1 MMVPIALL
9 AVLFG
14 FGIFRLAQD
23 YVRRSARSFASAE
36 RAWEGVKVAADDL
49 LKNDVPETVARVVLA
64 LMATAGCGCYV
75 RGMLV
80 SHYLPR
86 AQIVESE
93 KSGQWDKAF
102 GDVDALPHEQRDQ
115 FSKLLA
121 AVVVYDSFRNPL
133 QGWLFRR
140 LIKSF
145 IKVQQPITAQY
156 EAKMTAL
163 SVLSRKDA
171 IAI

>member
-1 MMVPIALL
+1 MTIIIALL
-9 AVLFG
+9 AVLIG
-14 FGIFRLAQD
+14 FGSFRLAQD
-23 YVRRSARSFASAE
+23 YLRRSATSFASAE
-36 RAWEGVKVAADDL
+36 RAWEGVKGAADDL

-64 LMATAGCGCYV
+64 LMVTAGCGCYV

-86 AQIVESE
+86 FPTREPEQ
-93 KSGQWDKAF
+93 SGQWDRAF
-102 GDVDALPHEQRDQ
+102 VDVDALPNDQRDQ
-115 FSKLLA
+115 FSKLIV

-140 LIKSF
+140 LITSF
-145 IKVQQPITAQY
+145 VKAQQPIAAKY

-163 SVLSRKDA
+163 HVLSRKDA